1 MSRTRLMLSKKS
13 IRSELA
19 TLAAIVLLAA
29 VFRYWQINEYPRA
42 LHLDEAISGLVAQD
56 ILRGKLPD
64 LLVYDGNE
72 PLIFYIMAVPLYF
85 FGPTPGAL
93 RVATESIS
101 LALVVG
107 VYLLARELFDRKTGL
122 LTAFICAI
130 NVWGI
135 YHGRLATRSILVPV
149 VLSFALYFAVLAWR
163 KGHLHFWILTGIV
176 FGAVFYTYTSSVFVI
191 PALLLTLMGLIIFN
205 RRAVFQYKWKILL
218 TAAIIVL
225 VGLPMWMYQAT
236 HTVVSA
242 ARPTQ
247 LTMFYSGQSLPDLI
261 NTIFVQ
267 TFLVARMFFI
277 KADANIRHNI
287 PNRPV
292 FDVLLA
298 IPLLIGFVSGALQK
312 KFRGAAALCFVWL
325 LVWLVPSFLSK
336 DAPHFLRSSG
346 ALAFIFIF
354 PALGL
359 TWLRH
364 TLLTRLNKATSV
376 ALVAALIGG
385 STLITAHDYIFSGF
399 LSSQVL
405 YEEFFG
411 NDSKSILELNQ
422 KMNSGWVGDNLIALP
437 KAANPPSI
445 EANKLPQPYAQYLIP
460 WLYDPDKLKQY

>member
-1 MSRTRLMLSKKS
+1 MACGMITTRKT
-13 IRSELA
+13 IF
-19 TLAAIVLLAA
+19 TLAAIVILAA

-42 LHLDEAISGLVAQD
+42 LHLDEAISGVVAQD
-56 ILRGKLPD
+56 ILRGKLPE

-101 LALVVG
+101 LALVIS
-107 VYLLARELFDRKTGL
+107 VYLLAQELFDRKIGL

-149 VLSFALYFAVLAWR
+149 IISLALYFAVRAWR
-163 KGHLHFWILTGIV
+163 KGQWHYWILTGII

-191 PALLLTLMGLIIFN
+191 PALLLTLIGVIIFD
-205 RRAVFQYKWKILL
+205 RRAVVQYKWKILL
-218 TAAIIVL
+218 AAAIIVV

-236 HTVVSA
+236 HTIVSA
-242 ARPTQ
+242 GRPSQ
-247 LTMFYSGQSLPDLI
+247 LTMFYAGQSASELI
-261 NTIFVQ
+261 YTISTQ
-267 TFLVARMFFI
+267 GFLVARMFFI

-298 IPLLIGFVSGALQK
+298 IPFLIGFVSGALQK
-312 KFRGAAALCFVWL
+312 KYRGAAALCFVWL

-359 TWLRH
+359 VWLRN
-364 TLLTRLNKATSV
+364 TLLTRLNKVTSV

-422 KMNSGWVGDNLIALP
+422 KLNSGWVGDNLIALP
-437 KAANPPSI
+437 KPASPPNI
-445 EANKLPQPYAQYLIP
+445 EPNKLPQPYAQYLIP
-460 WLYDPDKLKQY
+460 WLYDSDKLRQY

>member
-1 MSRTRLMLSKKS
+1 MACGMITTRKT
-13 IRSELA
+13 IF
-19 TLAAIVLLAA
+19 TLAAIVILAA

-56 ILRGKLPD
+56 ILRGKLPE

-101 LALVVG
+101 LALVIS
-107 VYLLARELFDRKTGL
+107 VYLLAQELFDRKIGL

-149 VLSFALYFAVLAWR
+149 IISLALYFAVRAWR
-163 KGHLHFWILTGIV
+163 KGQWHYWILTGII

-191 PALLLTLMGLIIFN
+191 PALLLTLIGVIIFD
-205 RRAVFQYKWKILL
+205 RRAVVQYKWKILL
-218 TAAIIVL
+218 AAAIIVV

-236 HTVVSA
+236 HTIVSA
-242 ARPTQ
+242 GRPSQ
-247 LTMFYSGQSLPDLI
+247 LTMFYAGQSASELI
-261 NTIFVQ
+261 YTISTQ
-267 TFLVARMFFI
+267 GFLVARMFFI

-298 IPLLIGFVSGALQK
+298 IPFLIGFVSGALQK
-312 KFRGAAALCFVWL
+312 KYRVAAALCFVWL

-359 TWLRH
+359 VWLRN
-364 TLLTRLNKATSV
+364 TLLTRLNKVTSV

-422 KMNSGWVGDNLIALP
+422 KLNSGWVGDNLIALP
-437 KAANPPSI
+437 KPASPPNI
-445 EANKLPQPYAQYLIP
+445 EPNKLPQPYAQYLIP
-460 WLYDPDKLKQY
+460 WLYDSDKLRQY

>member
-1 MSRTRLMLSKKS
+1 MACGMITTRKT
-13 IRSELA
+13 IF
-19 TLAAIVLLAA
+19 TLAAIVILAA

-56 ILRGKLPD
+56 ILRGKLPE

-101 LALVVG
+101 LALVIS
-107 VYLLARELFDRKTGL
+107 VYLLAQELFDRKIGL

-149 VLSFALYFAVLAWR
+149 IISLALYFAVRAWR
-163 KGHLHFWILTGIV
+163 KGQWHYWILTGII

-191 PALLLTLMGLIIFN
+191 PALLLTLIGVIIFD
-205 RRAVFQYKWKILL
+205 RRAVVQYKWKILL
-218 TAAIIVL
+218 AAAIIVV

-236 HTVVSA
+236 HTIVSA
-242 ARPTQ
+242 GRPSQ
-247 LTMFYSGQSLPDLI
+247 LTMFYAGQSASELI
-261 NTIFVQ
+261 YTISTQ
-267 TFLVARMFFI
+267 GFLVARMFFI

-298 IPLLIGFVSGALQK
+298 IPFLIGFVSGALQK
-312 KFRGAAALCFVWL
+312 KYRGAAALCFVWL

-359 TWLRH
+359 VWLRN
-364 TLLTRLNKATSV
+364 TLLTRLNKVTSV

-422 KMNSGWVGDNLIALP
+422 KLNSGWVGDNLIALP
-437 KAANPPSI
+437 KPASPPNI
-445 EANKLPQPYAQYLIP
+445 EPNKLPQPYAQYLIP
-460 WLYDPDKLKQY
+460 WLYDSDKLRQY

>member
-1 MSRTRLMLSKKS
+1 MITTRKT
-13 IRSELA
+13 IF
-19 TLAAIVLLAA
+19 TLAAIVILAA

-56 ILRGKLPD
+56 ILRGKLPE

-101 LALVVG
+101 LALVIS
-107 VYLLARELFDRKTGL
+107 VYLLAQELFDRKIGL

-149 VLSFALYFAVLAWR
+149 IISLALYFAVRAWR
-163 KGHLHFWILTGIV
+163 KGQWHYWILTGIIL
-176 FGAVFYTYTSSVFVI
+176 GAVFYTYTSSVFVI
-191 PALLLTLMGLIIFN
+191 PALLLTLIGVIIFD
-205 RRAVFQYKWKILL
+205 RRAVVQYKWKILL
-218 TAAIIVL
+218 AAAIIVV

-236 HTVVSA
+236 HTIVSA
-242 ARPTQ
+242 GRPSQ
-247 LTMFYSGQSLPDLI
+247 LTMFYAGQSASELI
-261 NTIFVQ
+261 YTISTQ
-267 TFLVARMFFI
+267 GFLVARMFFI

-298 IPLLIGFVSGALQK
+298 IPFLIGFVSGALQK
-312 KFRGAAALCFVWL
+312 KYRGAAALCFVWL

-359 TWLRH
+359 VWLRN
-364 TLLTRLNKATSV
+364 TLLTRLNKVTSV

-422 KMNSGWVGDNLIALP
+422 KLNSGWVGDNLIALP
-437 KAANPPSI
+437 KPANPPSI

-460 WLYDPDKLKQY
+460 WLYDPDKLRQY